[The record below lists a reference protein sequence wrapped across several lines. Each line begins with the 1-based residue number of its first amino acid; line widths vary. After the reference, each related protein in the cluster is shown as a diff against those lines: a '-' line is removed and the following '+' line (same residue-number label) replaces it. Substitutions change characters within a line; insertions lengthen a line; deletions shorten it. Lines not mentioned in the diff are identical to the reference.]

1 MLFRRSTQER
11 ERRGRA
17 ARSAEEDEYAA
28 EGGDESFLDFC
39 TYCDSQL
46 PPSPGQNTL
55 YCSERCR
62 QLDHPVSAHTT
73 FYPSS
78 PPPSPYLPPTHYHR
92 QHPTSPVTTATA
104 GRDIIPRLSPTL
116 SSPSLYT
123 PPTALA
129 SLRSISS
136 GIARRAER
144 EQISPPESDEDS
156 DSGVVWAYRG
166 KSSKGYFGVV
176 SSPGQERPLPSR
188 GGWGGRTKSVD
199 LITPVGGF

>member
-17 ARSAEEDEYAA
+17 ARAAEDDQFAY

-46 PPSPGQNTL
+46 PATPHQNNL

-62 QLDHPVSAHTT
+62 QLDHPLSTSNT

-78 PPPSPYLPPTHYHR
+78 PPPSPYLAPTHYHTL
-92 QHPTSPVTTATA
+92 HPSSPVAKPSQ

-144 EQISPPESDEDS
+144 DHPSPPESEEDS
-156 DSGVVWAYRG
+156 DGVVWAYKG
-166 KSSKGYFGVV
+166 KGSKGYFGVV

-188 GGWGGRTKSVD
+188 GGYGGRTRSVD

>member
-17 ARSAEEDEYAA
+17 ARSAEEEEFAA

-46 PPSPGQNTL
+46 PPTPHQNTL

-62 QLDHPVSAHTT
+62 QLDHPVSSHTT
-73 FYPSS
+73 FLPSS
-78 PPPSPYLPPTHYHR
+78 PPPSPYLAPTYN
-92 QHPTSPVTTATA
+92 HPASPTTTANP

-144 EQISPPESDEDS
+144 EHPSPPESSDEDS
-156 DSGVVWAYRG
+156 DGVVWAYRG
-166 KSSKGYFGVV
+166 KSGSKGYFGVV
-176 SSPGQERPLPSR
+176 SSPGERPLPSR
-188 GGWGGRTKSVD
+188 GGWGGRTRSVD
-199 LITPVGGF
+199 LITPVGGI